1 MANTDFSLDGELLAV
16 VDIGS
21 NGVRMNVYSIGA
33 DGSYSVIDSSRS
45 MLKLVSY
52 INDGVLSRDG
62 EGKLLTVMR
71 EYLARA
77 NAYPCDRFT
86 AFATASLRS
95 ISNSESVLG
104 RIKRTL
110 GVDVE
115 IISGESEAMYDY
127 VSVKKRFGLTE
138 SDSFVICDM
147 GGGSTE
153 FITYDGKD
161 VSLCSLPIGALKLWK
176 LFVDKACGTPYPS
189 ERECEMVAEY
199 VRSEL
204 KSAPRLAGYGG
215 TVYLIGGTAR
225 VMCRVDAEA
234 KGMKEASDGYALS
247 AVDFLAAV
255 DALIADSRDS
265 GALISRICPERK
277 TSVVT
282 GAVAFGEIIRHIG
295 AEDIVLSLAGVREG
309 YVSEHVL
316 KKKHS

>member
-21 NGVRMNVYSIGA
+21 NGVRMNVYSISA

-86 AFATASLRS
+86 AFATASLRN

-110 GVDVE
+110 GVDIE

-138 SDSFVICDM
+138 SDRFVICDM
-147 GGGSTE
+147 GGGSIE
-153 FITYDGKD
+153 FIAYNGKD
-161 VSLCSLPIGALKLWK
+161 VSLCSLPLGALHLWK
-176 LFVDKACGTPYPS
+176 LIVDKSSGPPYPS
-189 ERECEMVAEY
+189 EQECERIAEY

-204 KSAPRLAGYGG
+204 MGASGLDGFGG
-215 TVYLIGGTAR
+215 TIYLIGGTAR
-225 VMCRVDAEA
+225 VMCRVDADA
-234 KGMKEASDGYALS
+234 KGLKEASDGYRLCAE
-247 AVDFLAAV
+247 DFLTAV
-255 DALIADSRDS
+255 DALIVDSRGDGS
-265 GALISRICPERK
+265 LISRICPDRK
-277 TSVVT
+277 TSVVS
-282 GAVAFGEIIRHIG
+282 GAVAFGEIIRYLG
-295 AEDIVLSLAGVREG
+295 VSDVVLSLAGVREG
-309 YVSEHVL
+309 YVSECVL
-316 KKKHS
+316 KKMHS